1 MVRKVTLA
9 SRLRSCGVTE
19 VARAE
24 SWISSPT
31 FAPLVQNEDF
41 WRELGASACPDQ
53 VLLCLTN
60 LLEAGEGTG
69 KYLAENPRQRALVIA
84 ICGVC
89 RFAGDYLV
97 SHPQILPRLQ
107 VADQDSYWDGNRY
120 LVAQELDLIARYRTR
135 VRQEIL
141 QAVQAKEIR
150 KDTWLA
156 DGSDLNDLRRS
167 YRAQLLQII
176 AEDALHPNPLAFFSV
191 VAGKLSALTDATLE
205 GALALARAKYDPEGK
220 VDFAVIALGKTGAGE
235 LNYHSDIDL
244 IYVAEP
250 GENSTLN
257 EEQALKVASRLAIGI
272 SQACC
277 GPGIEMPLWPID
289 LALRPEG
296 QDGVTCRTVAAH
308 AKYYQKWAKTWEF
321 QALLK
326 ARPAAGS
333 SRVGQAYM
341 QAVWPLVWTAVER
354 EDFFSDTR
362 AMRIR
367 VEESIPSPTAGR
379 ELKLGPG
386 GLRDVEFSVQLM
398 QMVHG
403 RTDESLHVRPT
414 LQALDA
420 LAQGGYIGRESA
432 RQLADAYRFL
442 RVVEHRMQM
451 QRMSRTH
458 LFPQNPEDERRI
470 GRSLGIER
478 FGKSGELT
486 SYWEKLKPQIRALQQ
501 DIFYRPLLPATAG
514 LSKEEAALNP
524 QAAADRLRLAG
535 YRDTRGALG
544 HIAALTAGVSRR
556 SQIQRHIL
564 PVLLDWLAEGPS
576 PDAGLLRFRRL
587 SESIGKS
594 HWYMGL
600 LRDSSRVAH
609 RLCTI
614 LSLSPYIA
622 ERLEHVPEAVQW
634 LDDDEK
640 LATRS
645 FKQLYAEMEALSRR
659 HQDTAAAVDLIR
671 QTRGRELL
679 RCALR
684 DVINHLDPISA
695 QAAITDI
702 NDATIAAVGQVIMR
716 EIAAKE
722 AAVPRIALVAMGRG
736 GGRESAYASD
746 ADLLVVHS
754 PLLDPLWSAPGL
766 VENVPAPVLGNSPA
780 TTSLRTNVKLPAPE
794 ASRIAVLFA
803 TRLQEEMNRPATAPS
818 LKVDYGLRPEGEDGV
833 ISRSL
838 DALRDYYERWAE
850 PWELQALLRARAFWG
865 DQDLMERFSKT
876 IDPLRYDRPIN
887 EGGIRQIRLLKAR
900 MENER
905 VPGGQDSSLHVKLG
919 PGGLSDVEW
928 VAQLLQMQG
937 AASCPDLRVTGT
949 LQALAVATGQGML
962 SETDRDA
969 LVAAWMLGCRIRCGN
984 VLVTNRMSGNKLD
997 YLPTAAA
1004 PAHALARLLGYPL
1017 GKENDLREDY
1027 LRRARR
1033 ARAVMER
1040 VFYNS

>member
-1 MVRKVTLA
+1 MARPVTLA
-9 SRLRSCGVTE
+9 SRLRSSGVTE

-24 SWISSPT
+24 SWVNSPV
-31 FAPLVQNEDF
+31 FAPLVENEDF
-41 WRELGASACPDQ
+41 WRELSASAHPDQ

-60 LLEAGEGTG
+60 LLEAGQNTG

-84 ICGVC
+84 ICGVS

-97 SHPQILPRLQ
+97 SHPQILSNLQ
-107 VADQDSYWDGNRY
+107 AGEQDAYWDGSRY
-120 LVAQELDLIARYRTR
+120 LVTQELDLVNRYRQR

-141 QAVQAKEIR
+141 QTLGAQQIR
-150 KDTWLA
+150 ADTWVA
-156 DGSDLNDLRRS
+156 AQRDLNDLRRA
-167 YRAQLLQII
+167 YRSQLLQII
-176 AEDALHPNPLAFFSV
+176 AEDASHPDPLAFFSV

-205 GALALARAKYDPEGK
+205 GALALARAKYDPAGE
-220 VDFAVIALGKTGAGE
+220 VDFAVIALGKTGAEE

-250 GENSTLN
+250 AENSTLS
-257 EEQALKVASRLAIGI
+257 EDEALEVASRLAIGI
-272 SQACC
+272 SAACC

-296 QDGVTCRTVAAH
+296 QDGATCRTVAAH

-326 ARPAAGS
+326 ARPTAGS
-333 SRVGQAYM
+333 PRVADAYM

-354 EDFFSDTR
+354 EGFFNDTR

-386 GLRDVEFSVQLM
+386 GLRDIEFSVQLL

-403 RTDESLHVRPT
+403 RTDESLRVRPT

-420 LAQGGYIGRESA
+420 LAQGGYIGRDSA

-458 LFPQNPEDERRI
+458 LFPQNREDERRV
-470 GRSLGIER
+470 GRSLRQER

-486 SYWEKLKPQIRALQQ
+486 SYWEKLKLQIRALQQ

-514 LSKEEAALNP
+514 LSKAEAALNP

-544 HIAALTAGVSRR
+544 HIAALTSGVSRR
-556 SQIQRHIL
+556 SQIQSHIL
-564 PVLLDWLAEGPS
+564 PVLLGWLAEGPS

-609 RLCTI
+609 RLCSI

-622 ERLEHVPEAVQW
+622 QRLEHVPEAVQW

-645 FKQLYAEMEALSRR
+645 YAQLYAEMEALSRR
-659 HQDTAAAVDLIR
+659 HQDSSAAIDLIR

-684 DVINHLDPISA
+684 DVVNHLDPIST
-695 QAAITDI
+695 QAAITVI
-702 NDATIAAVGQVIMR
+702 NDATIAAASQVILR
-716 EIAAKE
+716 ELSAKE
-722 AAVPRIALVAMGRG
+722 KNIPRIALVAMGRG

-754 PLLDPLWSAPGL
+754 ALIDPHWSEPG
-766 VENVPAPVLGNSPA
+766 VVASIPAPHLGDTSTHA
-780 TTSLRTNVKLPAPE
+780 TLLANAKLPAPE

-803 TRLQEEMNRPATAPS
+803 MRLQEEMNRPAAAPS
-818 LKVDYGLRPEGEDGV
+818 LKIDYGLRPEGEDGV
-833 ISRSL
+833 LSRSL
-838 DALRDYYERWAE
+838 TALRDYYERWAE
-850 PWELQALLRARAFWG
+850 PWEIQALLRARAFGG
-865 DQDLMERFSKT
+865 DQALIARFTET
-876 IDPLRYDRPIN
+876 IDPIRYERPLD
-887 EGGIRQIRLLKAR
+887 EGATRQIRLLKAR

-905 VPGGQDSSLHVKLG
+905 IPGGQDASLHVKLG

-928 VAQLLQMQG
+928 VSQLLQLQG
-937 AASCPDLRVTGT
+937 AISCPQLRVTGT
-949 LQALAVATGQGML
+949 LEALKVAAEQRML
-962 SETDRDA
+962 SDA
-969 LVAAWMLGCRIRCGN
+969 DLTALTEAWKLACRIRCGN

-997 YLPTAAA
+997 YLPTATA
-1004 PAHALARLLGYPL
+1004 PAYALARLLGYAP

-1027 LRRARR
+1027 LRLARR

>member
-1 MVRKVTLA
+1 MARKVSLA
-9 SRLRSCGVTE
+9 SRLRSSGVTE

-24 SWISSPT
+24 SWVSSPV

-41 WRELGASACPDQ
+41 WRELSASAHPDQ
-53 VLLCLTN
+53 VLVCLIN
-60 LLEAGEGTG
+60 LLEAIEGTG
-69 KYLAENPRQRALVIA
+69 EYLAENPRQRALVIA
-84 ICGVC
+84 ICGVS
-89 RFAGDYLV
+89 RFAGDYLN
-97 SHPQILPRLQ
+97 SHPQLLSQ
-107 VADQDSYWDGNRY
+107 LEVSQSEAYWDGKRY
-120 LVAQELDLIARYRTR
+120 QVSQELDFIERYRVQ

-141 QAVQAKEIR
+141 QAVSAQEIR
-150 KDTWLA
+150 SDTWIA
-156 DGSDLNDLRRS
+156 QEGNLNDLRRA

-176 AEDALHPNPLAFFSV
+176 AEDASHPDPLAFFSV

-205 GALALARAKYDPEGK
+205 GALALARGKYDPAGE

-250 GENSTLN
+250 AENSRLS
-257 EEQALKVASRLAIGI
+257 EDEALEVASRIAIGI
-272 SQACC
+272 SAVCC

-296 QDGVTCRTVAAH
+296 QDGATCRTVAAH

-333 SRVGQAYM
+333 PRVADAYM

-354 EDFFSDTR
+354 EGFFSDTR

-386 GLRDVEFSVQLM
+386 GLRDIEFSVQLL

-403 RTDESLHVRPT
+403 RTDESLRVRPT

-420 LAQGGYIGRESA
+420 LAQGGYIGRDPA
-432 RQLADAYRFL
+432 RKLADAYRFL

-451 QRMSRTH
+451 QRMARTH
-458 LFPQNPEDERRI
+458 LFPQNREDERRV
-470 GRSLGIER
+470 GRSLHQES

-486 SYWEKLKPQIRALQQ
+486 SYWEKLKPLIRALQQ

-514 LSKEEAALNP
+514 LSKAEAALNP

-544 HIAALTAGVSRR
+544 HITALTAGVSRR
-556 SQIQRHIL
+556 SQIQSHIL
-564 PVLLDWLAEGPS
+564 PVLLGWLAEGPS

-587 SESIGKS
+587 SEAIGKS

-622 ERLEHVPEAVQW
+622 QRLEHVPEAVQW

-645 FKQLYAEMEALSRR
+645 YAQLYAEMKALSRR
-659 HQDTAAAVDLIR
+659 HQDSSAAIDLIR

-684 DVINHLDPISA
+684 DVVNHLDPIST

-702 NDATIAAVGQVIMR
+702 NDATIAAASQVILR
-716 EIAAKE
+716 ELSAKE
-722 AAVPRIALVAMGRG
+722 KTIPRIALVAMGRG

-746 ADLLVVHS
+746 ADLIVVHS
-754 PLLDPLWSAPGL
+754 PLIDPRWSEPGA
-766 VENVPAPVLGNSPA
+766 VATIPAPWTENTPTGA
-780 TTSLRTNVKLPAPE
+780 TLRSHAKLSAPE

-803 TRLQEEMNRPATAPS
+803 TRLQEEMNRPATAPI
-818 LKVDYGLRPEGEDGV
+818 LRIDYGLRPEGEDGV
-833 ISRSL
+833 LSRSL
-838 DALRDYYERWAE
+838 TALSDYYERWAE
-850 PWELQALLRARAFWG
+850 PWEIQALLRARAFCG
-865 DQDLMERFSKT
+865 DPDLREQFVNA
-876 IDPLRYDRPIN
+876 IDPIRYERPIG

-905 VPGGQDSSLHVKLG
+905 IPGGQDASLHVKLG

-928 VAQLLQMQG
+928 VAQLLQLQG
-937 AASCPDLRVTGT
+937 ADSCPQLRVTST
-949 LQALAVATGQGML
+949 LEALKVAGEQRML
-962 SETDRDA
+962 SDA
-969 LVAAWMLGCRIRCGN
+969 DLKVLTQAWKLACRIRCGN

-1004 PAHALARLLGYPL
+1004 PSYALARLLGYAP

-1027 LRRARR
+1027 LRQARR
-1033 ARAVMER
+1033 ARAVTER

>member
-1 MVRKVTLA
+1 MARQISLA
-9 SRLRSCGVTE
+9 SRLRSSGVTG

-24 SWISSPT
+24 NWVSSSN
-31 FAPLVQNEDF
+31 FAPLVGNEDF

-53 VLLCLTN
+53 VLLCLMN
-60 LLEAGEGTG
+60 LLEAGEETG
-69 KYLAENPRQRALVIA
+69 KYLAENPRQRALLIA
-84 ICGVC
+84 ICGVS

-97 SHPQILPRLQ
+97 SHPQILSQLQ
-107 VADQDSYWDGNRY
+107 APDIDAYWDGNRY
-120 LVAQELDLIARYRTR
+120 LVSQELDLLERYRTR

-141 QAVQAKEIR
+141 DTLDAQEIR
-150 KDTWLA
+150 EDTWISR
-156 DGSDLNDLRRS
+156 GSDLNELRRA
-167 YRAQLLQII
+167 YRTQLLQII
-176 AEDALHPNPLAFFSV
+176 AEDASHLDPLAFFSV

-244 IYVAEP
+244 IYTVEPAET
-250 GENSTLN
+250 STLS
-257 EEQALKVASRLAIGI
+257 EGDTLEIASRLAIGI

-296 QDGVTCRTVAAH
+296 QDGATCRTVAAH

-341 QAVWPLVWTAVER
+341 QAVWPLVWKAVER
-354 EDFFSDTR
+354 EGFFADTR

-367 VEESIPSPTAGR
+367 VEESIPTPTAGR

-386 GLRDVEFSVQLM
+386 GLRDIEFSVQLM

-403 RTDESLHVRPT
+403 RTDKSLRVRPT

-420 LAQGGYIGRESA
+420 LAQGGYIGRDSA
-432 RQLADAYRFL
+432 RKLADAYRFL

-458 LFPQNPEDERRI
+458 LFPQSPEDERRI
-470 GRSLGIER
+470 GRSLKKER
-478 FGKSGELT
+478 FGKSRELT

-514 LSKEEAALNP
+514 LSKAEAALNP

-564 PVLLDWLAEGPS
+564 PVLLGWLAEGPS

-622 ERLEHVPEAVQW
+622 QRLEHVPEAVQW
-634 LDDDEK
+634 LDDDDK

-645 FKQLYAEMEALSRR
+645 YAQLYSEMEALSRR
-659 HQDTAAAVDLIR
+659 HLDSSAAIDLIR

-684 DVINHLDPISA
+684 DVVNHLDPISA

-702 NDATIAAVGQVIMR
+702 NDATIAAASEVIMR
-716 EIAAKE
+716 EISAKE
-722 AAVPRIALVAMGRG
+722 TVVPRIALVAMGRG

-754 PLLDPLWSAPGL
+754 PLIDPRWCAPGA
-766 VENVPAPVLGNSPA
+766 VANIPAPSTGNTLGSA
-780 TTSLRTNVKLPAPE
+780 TLRANAKLSASE

-803 TRLQEEMNRPATAPS
+803 TRLQEEMNRPAAAPS

-833 ISRSL
+833 LSRSL
-838 DALRDYYERWAE
+838 AALSDYYERWAE
-850 PWELQALLRARAFWG
+850 PWEIQALLRARPFCG
-865 DQDLMERFSKT
+865 DHELQERFT
-876 IDPLRYDRPIN
+876 QLIDPIRYSNPID
-887 EGGIRQIRLLKAR
+887 EAAIRQIRLLKAR

-905 VPGGQDSSLHVKLG
+905 VPGGQDASLHVKLG

-928 VAQLLQMQG
+928 VAQLLQLQG
-937 AASCPDLRVTGT
+937 TVSCPQLRVTGT
-949 LQALAVATGQGML
+949 LEALAVAAQQEML
-962 SETDRDA
+962 SEIDRKA
-969 LVAAWMLGCRIRCGN
+969 LAESWKLACRIRCGN
-984 VLVTNRMSGNKLD
+984 VLVTNRLGGNKLD
-997 YLPTAAA
+997 YLPTATA
-1004 PAHALARLLGYPL
+1004 PAYALARLLGYAP
-1017 GKENDLREDY
+1017 GKENDMREDY

-1033 ARAVMER
+1033 ARTVMER
-1040 VFYNS
+1040 IFYNS